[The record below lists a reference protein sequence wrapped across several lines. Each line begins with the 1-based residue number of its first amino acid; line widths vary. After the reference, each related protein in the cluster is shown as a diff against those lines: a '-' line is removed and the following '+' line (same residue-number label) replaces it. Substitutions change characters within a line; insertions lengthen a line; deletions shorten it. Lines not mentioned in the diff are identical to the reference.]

1 MEVRRFPLCSFFF
14 SHLCSRNNFFT
25 KHFLQICFV
34 DLIEGMEWRPAG
46 RTGISPPAPLENEP
60 THDLPPGYNPLGITN
75 KKTKDRHV

>member
-1 MEVRRFPLCSFFF
+1 MELFFMIRASVLLF
-14 SHLCSRNNFFT
+14 LISSSLIVKFEFT
-25 KHFLQICFV
+25 NG

-75 KKTKDRHV
+75 KKKKDRHV